1 MSKPIFINAKSI
13 VARASLLCQGP
24 FTINGPVVCAQGIC
38 ITIVGGPTIKA
49 EQDGF
54 HMCDALLISKSG
66 IRIDSGLYFG
76 TTPGVIPNAIIT
88 SISRDETFANCTHA
102 QLATAY
108 ATKSYIDNRLFTA
121 SFDVAMIGELHPI
134 DGANAVTI
142 RGDASIESSVS
153 LNGTLRYS
161 TERATARDIAVPAAP
176 VHTISSALVFVNAA
190 AGSASPV
197 LDVTALSDC
206 AAQFINTTE
215 CGAQLQ
221 PILLRFDYGCAYLDG
236 ALKVMKS
243 GARWLCFGHDDVLFP
258 TRAIDSDSV
267 SASCISICDAGRYA
281 ALGNPMDA
289 GERGCVHLMRRDGA
303 TWKRSCPKMVGYSA
317 TTPTRH
323 QGLYCAIDARAT
335 IVASANED
343 TVWIFA
349 LSSLQSGDGVCAC
362 PVGTLGFTKTATEIA
377 HISIPNIRALA
388 FAANGRMLVVASDAS
403 ATIYDVVGAVWT
415 ARYSFADI
423 RAPISLSSDGLT
435 CFAQNAASATQ
446 VLRVALGASAATV
459 LETYDVDPA
468 MLPIETIASN
478 SAGTEWLA
486 NCSASARLT
495 TTLRADRT
503 ADVSMVVRNN
513 NAERARL
520 SFPGDDVRTF
530 ALSRDGACALLC
542 MQSGR
547 IVALY

>member
-1 MSKPIFINAKSI
+1 
-13 VARASLLCQGP
+13 
-24 FTINGPVVCAQGIC
+24 
-38 ITIVGGPTIKA
+38 
-49 EQDGF
+49 
-54 HMCDALLISKSG
+54 
-66 IRIDSGLYFG
+66 
-76 TTPGVIPNAIIT
+76 
-88 SISRDETFANCTHA
+88 
-102 QLATAY
+102 
-108 ATKSYIDNRLFTA
+108 
-121 SFDVAMIGELHPI
+121 
-134 DGANAVTI
+134 
-142 RGDASIESSVS
+142 
-153 LNGTLRYS
+153 
-161 TERATARDIAVPAAP
+161 
-176 VHTISSALVFVNAA
+176 
-190 AGSASPV
+190 
-197 LDVTALSDC
+197 
-206 AAQFINTTE
+206 
-215 CGAQLQ
+215 
-221 PILLRFDYGCAYLDG
+221 
-236 ALKVMKS
+236 
-243 GARWLCFGHDDVLFP
+243 
-258 TRAIDSDSV
+258 
-267 SASCISICDAGRYA
+267 
-281 ALGNPMDA
+281 
-289 GERGCVHLMRRDGA
+289 
-303 TWKRSCPKMVGYSA
+303 
-317 TTPTRH
+317 
-323 QGLYCAIDARAT
+323 
-335 IVASANED
+335 
-343 TVWIFA
+343 
-349 LSSLQSGDGVCAC
+349 
-362 PVGTLGFTKTATEIA
+362 
-377 HISIPNIRALA
+377 
-388 FAANGRMLVVASDAS
+388 MLVVASDAS